1 MADKSSTPESTAW
14 NVEERIQLMS
24 RRYEFSCYA
33 ETREFLDRLEKLSE
47 SENYYPDLSFGR
59 TYVNVSI
66 KGRNNKKLS
75 EEDYGFSE
83 KVNLLLNDNKSR
95 SG

>member
-1 MADKSSTPESTAW
+1 MADNPSTPESAAW

-24 RRYEFSCYA
+24 RRYEFSSYA

-66 KGRNNKKLS
+66 KARDNKKLS
-75 EEDYGFSE
+75 GKDYGFSE
-83 KVNLLLNDNKSR
+83 KVNLLVNDSSSR